1 MSLLHSSTR
10 PPPAL
15 TPRDY
20 DHEIGLLDRTRS
32 PTPLR
37 SPSAS
42 ARPSSLPPS
51 TSPDRASSC
60 SKRRHSDEH
69 LHRRD
74 LLRGKLRARR
84 YAKFQDRREGE
95 GEESGGD
102 QQRESRLDAEASAE
116 EERGRTMEVPKKAR
130 PRKRPEYAIDI
141 LYENQRGGFLCGIPL
156 FSAKALGGLDPGP
169 WTNAALKPSASDITN
184 AQVPDPSWQWAW
196 KDWAVNHG
204 DGVDE
209 DGWEYSFA
217 FGKRFSW
224 HSPHAWN
231 SFVRRRAWIRKRVK
245 KHHGY
250 QEEAPMQS
258 NEYFIIQPASTRSRS
273 RASSGY
279 GSRSN
284 RLSMQ
289 SSKRGLEVEEII
301 GDIEDMTTLLHV
313 LRSCRIDREKM
324 EAVENFIEHG
334 DEELCHLQE
343 RMHDIMR
350 MFIFQ
355 ASRRLLLAH
364 LLKIFNEALDAREK
378 SAEVGKEADPPKQ
391 PKLNHLAK
399 AVKHAEEEVKKLEF
413 WSDVKNIAESGAT
426 KGAVDEA
433 QRWDDKWT
441 GLDRSGPEDVISNRK
456 LPGLDNCA
464 NHEANEAKTLSSSPK
479 EKGKA
484 KE

>member
-10 PPPAL
+10 PPPPL
-15 TPRDY
+15 TQRDY
-20 DHEIGLLDRTRS
+20 DHEIRLLDRTRS

-42 ARPSSLPPS
+42 ARPTSLPPS
-51 TSPDRASSC
+51 TSPDRTSSC
-60 SKRRHSDEH
+60 SRRRHSDGH
-69 LHRRD
+69 LHKRD
-74 LLRGKLRARR
+74 LLRTKLRARR

-95 GEESGGD
+95 GEESEGD
-102 QQRESRLDAEASAE
+102 QQGEFRLDAEASAG
-116 EERGRTMEVPKKAR
+116 EERGRTTEIPKKAR
-130 PRKRPEYAIDI
+130 PHKKPEYAIDI

-156 FSAKALGGLDPGP
+156 FSAQALGSLDPGP

-196 KDWAVNHG
+196 KDWTVNQG

-217 FGKRFSW
+217 FTKRFSW
-224 HSPHAWN
+224 HGPHAWN

-250 QEEAPMQS
+250 QDETQMQS
-258 NEYFIIQPASTRSRS
+258 DGYFTIQPASTRSRS
-273 RASSGY
+273 RASSGD
-279 GSRSN
+279 GSQRN

-289 SSKRGLEVEEII
+289 SSKRGMEIEEII
-301 GDIEDMTTLLHV
+301 GDIEDITTLLHV

-334 DEELCHLQE
+334 EEELHHLQE

-355 ASRRLLLAH
+355 ASRRLLLVH

-378 SAEVGKEADPPKQ
+378 GAEVGKEADPLKQ
-391 PKLNHLAK
+391 RKLDHLAK
-399 AVKHAEEEVKKLEF
+399 AVKHADEEVKKLEF
-413 WSDVKNIAESGAT
+413 WSDVKYIAESGAT

-433 QRWDDKWT
+433 QGWDDKWA

-456 LPGLDNCA
+456 LPGLDSCA
-464 NHEANEAKTLSSSPK
+464 DREGNGTEILSGSLK